1 MTQTNSVAGTL
12 LASPDGSTYFIP
24 DVELARFRLAEPDA
38 DAAGEALGDEV
49 EGYSLLTGSGSLAFP
64 CDAHPMAMPIDG
76 GRMSDPGPALPMEM
90 PAPTY
95 RSFSL
100 RPPR

>member
-1 MTQTNSVAGTL
+1 MSETPISGTL

-24 DVELARFRLAEPDA
+24 DVELARFRLATPDA
-38 DAAGEALGDEV
+38 DAAGEVLGAEV
-49 EGYSLLTGSGSLAFP
+49 EGYSLPTGIGSLAFP
-64 CDAHPMAMPIDG
+64 CDAHPMAMPIDS
-76 GRMSDPGPALPMEM
+76 GRMSDPGPAFPMGM

-100 RPPR
+100 RPLR